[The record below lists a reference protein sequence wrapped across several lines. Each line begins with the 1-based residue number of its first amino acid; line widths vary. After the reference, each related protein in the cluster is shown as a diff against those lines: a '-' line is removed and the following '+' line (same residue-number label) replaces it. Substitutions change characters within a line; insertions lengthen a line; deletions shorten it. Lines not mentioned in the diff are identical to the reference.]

1 MISEKAPTMSEL
13 KLMTWQNKGSTEV
26 NEVRVIEECVQN
38 NLCSKLQ
45 SMFGLGTADI
55 TEYVKQHPEYHCQA
69 VFQKWY
75 VRGSIPQGAY
85 PISWNSVIK
94 VLKDLG
100 LQEVSAQL
108 KSALIYHGGMDS
120 MYYCDVA

>member
-1 MISEKAPTMSEL
+1 MSEL
-13 KLMTWQNKGSTEV
+13 KLMTWQNKESTDSEV
-26 NEVRVIEECVQN
+26 NEVRVIQECVQH

-55 TEYVKQHPEYHCQA
+55 TEYVKQHPEYHCQV

-75 VRGSIPQGAY
+75 VRGSIPQEAY
-85 PISWNSVIK
+85 PISWNSVIR

-108 KSALIYHGGMDS
+108 KSALSWRDKQH
-120 MYYCDVA
+120 VLL

>member
-1 MISEKAPTMSEL
+1 MSEL
-13 KLMTWQNKGSTEV
+13 KLMTWQNKESNEV
-26 NEVRVIEECVQN
+26 NEVQVIKECVQH

-55 TEYVKQHPEYHCQA
+55 TEYVKQNPEYCCQA

-75 VRGSIPQGAY
+75 VRGSIPQEAY

-94 VLKDLG
+94 VLKELG
-100 LQEVSAQL
+100 LQEVSSQL
-108 KSALIYHGGMDS
+108 QSALS
-120 MYYCDVA
+120 WRDVQHNVI